1 MKTWSHLKRN
11 HQQKTASYVRK
22 MQEKL
27 AYLQET
33 RQNLKEANDL
43 LEQFVV
49 DFEQKVR
56 NGSNGQ

>member
-1 MKTWSHLKRN
+1 MKTWSHLKRK

-33 RQNLKEANDL
+33 RQNLKETNDL